1 MGLYVESTQN
11 KTDLLY
17 IITTQLEQ
25 SLKINNEA
33 TYALWWI
40 SPVKGSEFF
49 CRKLFKKAH
58 KTNRPII
65 YNYYIATAKLE
76 NQQCGKICIMLDFC
90 CKKHW
95 VICSKLC

>member
-25 SLKINNEA
+25 SLKINNVA

-49 CRKLFKKAH
+49 VG
-58 KTNRPII
+58 
-65 YNYYIATAKLE
+65 NYL
-76 NQQCGKICIMLDFC
+76 
-90 CKKHW
+90 KKHTKQTDLLH
-95 VICSKLC
+95 VITTLLQQSLKINNMVKCA